1 MIKPDKNFNMSRAS
15 KTKIALMCKSD
26 ADRSF
31 LKGVLI
37 QAELSAEAA
46 RRASLKAK
54 GSGDNRGR
62 KDPIAVAE

>member
-31 LKGVLI
+31 LKSVLI

-46 RRASLKAK
+46 RRAALKSK
-54 GSGDNRGR
+54 GSGDSKGR
-62 KDPIAVAE
+62 KDPIATTE